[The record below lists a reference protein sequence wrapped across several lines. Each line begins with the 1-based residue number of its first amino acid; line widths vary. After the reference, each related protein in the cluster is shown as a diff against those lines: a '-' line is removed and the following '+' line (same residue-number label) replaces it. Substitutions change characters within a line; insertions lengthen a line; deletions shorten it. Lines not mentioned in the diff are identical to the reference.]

1 MSNAEEKK
9 DSPSIYLDL
18 AKMAQASTFNRRSY
32 EWKITYGLWTGIGLL
47 TYFVLSNSE
56 RISNFPSTFLG
67 ILYLIF
73 SLLWLFLWQA
83 PLRRAHLQDTLFK
96 HYYMHRAEGREAN
109 WPRSV
114 TYREVLRTSVNLT
127 WIYTYSPFLVTVLL
141 LIASWL
147 LIARSTPPMTGQK
160 IVLDQPIPNSDLKVQ
175 VLKKN

>member
-1 MSNAEEKK
+1 
-9 DSPSIYLDL
+9 
-18 AKMAQASTFNRRSY
+18 
-32 EWKITYGLWTGIGLL
+32 
-47 TYFVLSNSE
+47 
-56 RISNFPSTFLG
+56 
-67 ILYLIF
+67 
-73 SLLWLFLWQA
+73 
-83 PLRRAHLQDTLFK
+83 
-96 HYYMHRAEGREAN
+96 MHRAEGREAN

-114 TYREVLRTSVNLT
+114 TYREVLRTSSENLT